1 MIMKY
6 IIALIIAIYLAIR
19 YHKRN
24 INNPNVSLRVYATVL
39 TIYTFFIIILFVIL
53 IEELGEI
60 RWT

>member
-1 MIMKY
+1 MIIKY
-6 IIALIIAIYLAIR
+6 IIALIISIYLAIR

-24 INNPNVSLRVYATVL
+24 INNPNVNSKAYATVL
-39 TIYTFFIIILFVIL
+39 TIYTFFIILLCVIL